1 MRYTHITQCVT
12 GNAYGLGN
20 IPRLGADR
28 LENENRNEANNES
41 TGRCVTS
48 TTTMA
53 DVKALAPF
61 LQRADEM
68 SRADP
73 KVAYYCR
80 MYAVE
85 EGMKA
90 KERSAEL
97 NALMGELLK
106 QLESTKAGAAL
117 AETREEDELYL
128 ENFAMK
134 LFAKADKAD
143 RANKRDAKTA
153 KMFYVSGVFIEILN
167 QFGPLNEDMGE
178 KQRYAAW
185 RGAEL
190 SGAAREGKTP
200 PPPPDDTTGT
210 VPQETGPSGGDASNG
225 GGEESTPGAGDADVE
240 RTDPAP
246 PEPPAWLPPAPH
258 HPVSPP
264 SAPPMPPHAANGHPS
279 APPNVVYGNAPP
291 GLPPPNYNT
300 DNIGIPAIAD
310 AQMHAKFAVSA
321 LAHEDVHTAI
331 DNLQKALA
339 VLSTK

>member
-12 GNAYGLGN
+12 GNAYGLG
-20 IPRLGADR
+20 ITPRLGADR
-28 LENENRNEANNES
+28 LENEANNES

-190 SGAAREGKTP
+190 SGAAWKARRHRRRRTTRRAPSPRRRGRAAAMHPTGVVKNHRHRGRAMPTSSGRNRRRRSRPRGCRPRRTTP
-200 PPPPDDTTGT
+200 
-210 VPQETGPSGGDASNG
+210 S
-225 GGEESTPGAGDADVE
+225 
-240 RTDPAP
+240 
-246 PEPPAWLPPAPH
+246 PH
-258 HPVSPP
+258 HPRRPCPLTPQTAIHPRLQTSYTETLPRVFRLRITTPITSAYPP
-264 SAPPMPPHAANGHPS
+264 SRMRRCTPS
-279 APPNVVYGNAPP
+279 SRCPRWRTRTCTPR
-291 GLPPPNYNT
+291 LKT
-300 DNIGIPAIAD
+300 SEK
-310 AQMHAKFAVSA
+310 HWRC
-321 LAHEDVHTAI
+321 
-331 DNLQKALA
+331 
-339 VLSTK
+339 

>member
-1 MRYTHITQCVT
+1 
-12 GNAYGLGN
+12 
-20 IPRLGADR
+20 
-28 LENENRNEANNES
+28 
-41 TGRCVTS
+41 
-48 TTTMA
+48 MA

-200 PPPPDDTTGT
+200 PAPPDDTTGT
-210 VPQETGPSGGDASNG
+210 GPQETGPSGGDASNG
-225 GGEESTPGAGDADVE
+225 GGEESSMGGGGRCRRRRRADGTGAAGAARVATPRA
-240 RTDPAP
+240 AP
-246 PEPPAWLPPAPH
+246 PRLPTFRAAHAPAHIRA
-258 HPVSPP
+258 SKRRIRKRSSRS
-264 SAPPMPPHAANGHPS
+264 SAS
-279 APPNVVYGNAPP
+279 
-291 GLPPPNYNT
+291 
-300 DNIGIPAIAD
+300 
-310 AQMHAKFAVSA
+310 
-321 LAHEDVHTAI
+321 E
-331 DNLQKALA
+331 LQHR
-339 VLSTK
+339 

>member
-1 MRYTHITQCVT
+1 MM
-12 GNAYGLGN
+12 
-20 IPRLGADR
+20 
-28 LENENRNEANNES
+28 NRNEANNES

-240 RTDPAP
+240 RTEPAP

-331 DNLQKALA
+331 DNLRKALA
-339 VLSTK
+339 VLTTK

>member
-1 MRYTHITQCVT
+1 MYKRQ
-12 GNAYGLGN
+12 
-20 IPRLGADR
+20 
-28 LENENRNEANNES
+28 
-41 TGRCVTS
+41 
-48 TTTMA
+48 
-53 DVKALAPF
+53 F

-85 EGMKA
+85 EGMQA

-106 QLESTKAGAAL
+106 QLESTKTGAAL

-167 QFGPLNEDMGE
+167 HFGPLNEDMGE

-190 SGAAREGKTP
+190 SGAAREGKAP

-210 VPQETGPSGGDASNG
+210 CLLYTSDA
-225 GGEESTPGAGDADVE
+225 ADE
-240 RTDPAP
+240 
-246 PEPPAWLPPAPH
+246 
-258 HPVSPP
+258 
-264 SAPPMPPHAANGHPS
+264 
-279 APPNVVYGNAPP
+279 
-291 GLPPPNYNT
+291 
-300 DNIGIPAIAD
+300 
-310 AQMHAKFAVSA
+310 
-321 LAHEDVHTAI
+321 
-331 DNLQKALA
+331 
-339 VLSTK
+339 

>member
-1 MRYTHITQCVT
+1 MRGAWGGGGFVMFVSAAERLLYLGLFMYLLVAHVRSRRMRYTHITQCVT
-12 GNAYGLGN
+12 GNAYGLG
-20 IPRLGADR
+20 ITPRLGADR

-200 PPPPDDTTGT
+200 PRRRTTRRA
-210 VPQETGPSGGDASNG
+210 PSPRRR
-225 GGEESTPGAGDADVE
+225 GERRRCIE
-240 RTDPAP
+240 RR
-246 PEPPAWLPPAPH
+246 
-258 HPVSPP
+258 
-264 SAPPMPPHAANGHPS
+264 G
-279 APPNVVYGNAPP
+279 
-291 GLPPPNYNT
+291 
-300 DNIGIPAIAD
+300 
-310 AQMHAKFAVSA
+310 
-321 LAHEDVHTAI
+321 
-331 DNLQKALA
+331 
-339 VLSTK
+339 